1 MHKTQDHRLAR
12 KQPLQ
17 ARSKASVHA
26 ILDATVQILSTR
38 RATPLTTK
46 KIAVR
51 AGLSI
56 GSLYQYFPNK
66 EAIVLALISK
76 KAEEVAFAFE
86 EVALK
91 QRGQKLV
98 DALRA
103 LTTAYFAHKF
113 SDLSLSKTLHAR
125 LDQTGGT
132 HHLRPYRQRMRRAI
146 ESAMRHAPD
155 VSIHDFQGA
164 ARMIWGALSGAARSV
179 LETDSSQYFMSAVK
193 RDAQGLIVVC
203 AKSMTSDTPR
213 SGRSS
218 RDGHTAIPLET
229 TSG

>member
-1 MHKTQDHRLAR
+1 MHKRQDHRLAR

-86 EVALK
+86 EVA
-91 QRGQKLV
+91 R
-98 DALRA
+98 
-103 LTTAYFAHKF
+103 
-113 SDLSLSKTLHAR
+113 
-125 LDQTGGT
+125 
-132 HHLRPYRQRMRRAI
+132 
-146 ESAMRHAPD
+146 
-155 VSIHDFQGA
+155 
-164 ARMIWGALSGAARSV
+164 
-179 LETDSSQYFMSAVK
+179 
-193 RDAQGLIVVC
+193 
-203 AKSMTSDTPR
+203 
-213 SGRSS
+213 
-218 RDGHTAIPLET
+218 
-229 TSG
+229 